1 MPEAS
6 ALDHVGRRRITVG
19 SPRMAVASQAIR
31 TGPDFPILLS
41 ANLAMVAAAA
51 LIGHIGTVSIA
62 LLACVI
68 PLAIAVARRPQRA
81 LLALVALTPLNGLLI
96 VIPHPWV
103 MNGWKEAL
111 LIFAVL
117 CSFLRPAAT
126 EGVRKPRLPGWAP
139 AAIALLALSAASGL
153 VVGGVQALVGLKV
166 GYFYVLAAVVAWR
179 CPLDARERDRMVTI
193 LMVVGTVSAVYGL
206 AQQVLGPERLN
217 AMGYPYNDT
226 IRFTGSFLRSFSTF
240 NQPFGFGFFM
250 MVVLLVGLP
259 QALTEPQRR
268 RNRIFLYL
276 MPLLVLG
283 MLSTFVRGAWLGTA
297 VGVAYLGAHRYRVLL
312 LLVPLALLSL
322 AFLPAEVASSALSP
336 TSTKERTSSWQQNI
350 GQVLVHP
357 LGTGVGSSGAA
368 AEKSAAPGTE
378 TYQPDNFYF
387 KMLLE
392 LGLLGLWMLLL
403 LLAAAFADTRAAAR
417 RLPGRD
423 GALASG
429 VSAMVVAAGAACLVA
444 TYFEIFPMDLLFWLL
459 IAVVTRCDRASA

>member
-1 MPEAS
+1 
-6 ALDHVGRRRITVG
+6 
-19 SPRMAVASQAIR
+19 MAVAPQAIR
-31 TGPDFPILLS
+31 TGPEFPILL
-41 ANLAMVAAAA
+41 AVNVAMVASAV
-51 LIGHIGTVSIA
+51 LIGHAGPVSIA
-62 LLACVI
+62 VLAFVI
-68 PLAIAVARRPQRA
+68 PLAIAVVQRPQRA

-96 VIPHPWV
+96 IIPHPSV
-103 MNGWKEAL
+103 VNGWKEAL
-111 LIFAVL
+111 LVVALL
-117 CSFLRPAAT
+117 CSFLNPAAADS
-126 EGVRKPRLPGWAP
+126 VRKPRLPGWAP
-139 AAIALLALSAASGL
+139 AVIALIALAAVSGV
-153 VVGGVQALVGLKV
+153 VVGGVQAFVGLKV

-179 CPLDARERDRMVTI
+179 CPLDARERDWMVTI
-193 LMVVGTVSAVYGL
+193 LMVVGTVTAVYGL

-240 NQPFGFGFFM
+240 NQPFGFAFFL
-250 MVVLLVGLP
+250 MVVMLIGLP
-259 QALTEPQRR
+259 QALSEPQRP

-297 VGVAYLGAHRYRVLL
+297 VGVAYLGAHRYRLLL
-312 LLVPLALLSL
+312 LLVPTALLSL
-322 AFLPAEVASSALSP
+322 AVLPADVASSALSS
-336 TSTKERTSSWQQNI
+336 TSTQQRTSSWQENI
-350 GQVLVHP
+350 GRVLVHP

-368 AEKSAAPGTE
+368 AEKSAGPGAK

-403 LLAAAFADTRAAAR
+403 LLVAAFADTRAAAH

-429 VSAMVVAAGAACLVA
+429 VSALVAAAGAACLVA
-444 TYFEIFPMDLLFWLL
+444 TYFEIFPMDFLFWLL
-459 IAVVTRCDRASA
+459 IAVVARCDRASA

>member
-1 MPEAS
+1 
-6 ALDHVGRRRITVG
+6 
-19 SPRMAVASQAIR
+19 MAVAPQAIR
-31 TGPDFPILLS
+31 TGPEFPILLS
-41 ANLAMVAAAA
+41 VNVAMVASAA
-51 LIGHIGTVSIA
+51 LIGHTGPVSIA
-62 LLACVI
+62 LLAGVL
-68 PLAIAVARRPQRA
+68 PLVIAVAQRPQRA
-81 LLALVALTPLNGLLI
+81 LLALVALAPLNGLLI
-96 VIPHPWV
+96 IIPHPSV

-111 LIFAVL
+111 LIVALL
-117 CSFLRPAAT
+117 CSFLTPAAR
-126 EGVRKPRLPGWAP
+126 RKVQRPSLPGWAP
-139 AAIALLALSAASGL
+139 AAVGLIALAAASGV
-153 VVGGVQALVGLKV
+153 VVGGVQAFIGLKV

-193 LMVVGTVSAVYGL
+193 LMVTGTATAAYGL
-206 AQQVLGPERLN
+206 VQQVLGHEWLN

-240 NQPFGFGFFM
+240 NQPFGFGFFL
-250 MVVLLVGLP
+250 MVVVLVGLP
-259 QALTEPQRR
+259 QALAEPQRP

-322 AFLPAEVASSALSP
+322 AFLPADVASSALSP
-336 TSTKERTSSWQQNI
+336 RSTQQRTSSWQENI
-350 GQVLVHP
+350 GRVLVHP

-368 AEKSAAPGTE
+368 AEKSAAPGSKA
-378 TYQPDNFYF
+378 YQPDNFYF

-403 LLAAAFADTRAAAR
+403 LLVAAFAETRAAAR
-417 RLPGRD
+417 RLSGRD

-459 IAVVTRCDRASA
+459 IAVVARCDRESA

>member
-1 MPEAS
+1 
-6 ALDHVGRRRITVG
+6 
-19 SPRMAVASQAIR
+19 MAVALHAIR
-31 TGPDFPILLS
+31 TGPEFPILLS
-41 ANLAMVAAAA
+41 INVVLVASAA
-51 LIGHIGTVSIA
+51 LMGHTGPVSIA

-68 PLAIAVARRPQRA
+68 PLAIVVAQRPQRA

-96 VIPHPWV
+96 IIPHPSIL
-103 MNGWKEAL
+103 NGWKEAL
-111 LIFAVL
+111 LIVPLL
-117 CSFLRPAAT
+117 CSFFTPAAT
-126 EGVRKPRLPGWAP
+126 EGVRKPRPPGWAP
-139 AAIALLALSAASGL
+139 AVVALIALAAASGL
-153 VVGGVQALVGLKV
+153 VVGGMQALVGLKV

-193 LMVVGTVSAVYGL
+193 LMVVGTVSAAYGL
-206 AQQVLGPERLN
+206 AQQVMGAGRLN

-240 NQPFGFGFFM
+240 NQPFGFGFFL
-250 MVVLLVGLP
+250 MVVVLVGLP
-259 QALTEPQRR
+259 QALAEPERR
-268 RNRIFLYL
+268 RNRIFLYV
-276 MPLLVLG
+276 MPLLALG

-312 LLVPLALLSL
+312 LLVPLALVSVAL
-322 AFLPAEVASSALSP
+322 LPGDVASSALSSR
-336 TSTKERTSSWQQNI
+336 STQQRTSSWQENI

-368 AEKSAAPGTE
+368 AEKSAAPGTD

-387 KMLLE
+387 KILLE

-403 LLAAAFADTRAAAR
+403 LLVAAFADTRAAAR

-429 VSAMVVAAGAACLVA
+429 VSAMVAAAGAACLVA
-444 TYFEIFPMDLLFWLL
+444 TYFEIFPMDFLFWLL
-459 IAVVTRCDRASA
+459 IAVVARCDRASA